1 MIIFVILIYIFVKN
15 LCITNTLIINTMIV
29 SYFQTSDISIA
40 EDLSMRENVYVDLCP
55 SIIPFSKREKG
66 SLLFA
71 LIHQKKI
78 TKVIVPNISVLGR
91 NQIDVLNSIDF
102 FIQNDIS
109 LISQLEKLE
118 TTDDYGRV
126 KPDTVLFL
134 NLFRSL
140 ANMEYQN
147 RVESHRFGV
156 QQAKELGRYKGVG
169 GRQLESV
176 EEFFDKP
183 KNINILRHLKRGES
197 IRRTAKLVGSSTG
210 LVQKVKRWA
219 LDHNKLEL

>member
-1 MIIFVILIYIFVKN
+1 
-15 LCITNTLIINTMIV
+15 MIV

-78 TKVIVPNISVLGR
+78 NKVIVPNISVLGR

-183 KNINILRHLKRGES
+183 KNVNILRHLKRGES

>member
-1 MIIFVILIYIFVKN
+1 MII
-15 LCITNTLIINTMIV
+15 
-29 SYFQTSDISIA
+29 SYFQTHDNLKA
-40 EDLSMRENVYVDLCP
+40 ETLSKRENVYVDIC
-55 SIIPFSKREKG
+55 SSVIPFSKREKG

-71 LIHQKKI
+71 LVKQNKI
-78 TKVIVPNISVLGR
+78 SKVIVPSISVLGR

-102 FIQNDIS
+102 LIQNDVS
-109 LISQLEKLE
+109 LVSQLERLE

-126 KPDTVLFL
+126 KPDTILFL

-147 RVESHRFGV
+147 RIESQRFGV
-156 QQAKELGRYKGVG
+156 QQAKELGRYKGLG
-169 GRQLESV
+169 GRRLESV

-183 KNINILRHLKRGES
+183 RNINILRHLKRGES

-219 LDHNKLEL
+219 IDHNKLEL

>member
-1 MIIFVILIYIFVKN
+1 MVI
-15 LCITNTLIINTMIV
+15 
-29 SYFQTSDISIA
+29 SYFQTHDNLKA
-40 EDLSMRENVYVDLCP
+40 VTLSKRENVYVDLC
-55 SIIPFSKREKG
+55 SSVIPFSKREKG

-71 LIHQKKI
+71 LVKQKKI
-78 TKVIVPNISVLGR
+78 SKVIVPSISVLGR

-102 FIQNDIS
+102 LIQNDVS
-109 LISQLEKLE
+109 LVSQLERLE

-126 KPDTVLFL
+126 KPDTILFL

-147 RVESHRFGV
+147 RIESQRFGV

-176 EEFFDKP
+176 EEFFNKP
-183 KNINILRHLKRGES
+183 RNINILRHLKRGES

-219 LDHNKLEL
+219 LDHNRLEL

>member
-1 MIIFVILIYIFVKN
+1 MV
-15 LCITNTLIINTMIV
+15 V

-71 LIHQKKI
+71 LINQKKI

-176 EEFFDKP
+176 QEFFDKP

>member
-1 MIIFVILIYIFVKN
+1 
-15 LCITNTLIINTMIV
+15 MIV

-109 LISQLEKLE
+109 LISQLERLQ